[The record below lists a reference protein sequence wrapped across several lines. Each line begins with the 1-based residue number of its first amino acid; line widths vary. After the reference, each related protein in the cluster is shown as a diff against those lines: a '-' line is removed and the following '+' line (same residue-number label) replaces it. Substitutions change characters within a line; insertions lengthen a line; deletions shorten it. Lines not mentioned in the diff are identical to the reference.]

1 MKVTNTFN
9 ARMVEQQVKA
19 AIGLYA
25 DTAAKKMEG
34 AAKKSRPWTDRT
46 SDAKNSILGSF
57 GWEGNKVKITLSGNM
72 DHSVFLELANE
83 NRYAILVPTIQ
94 SFAPDIL
101 KGYKKVVG

>member
-34 AAKKSRPWTDRT
+34 EAKKNRPWTDRT
-46 SDAKNSILGSF
+46 GHAKNSIQGSF
-57 GWEGNKVKITLSGNM
+57 GWEGNKAKITLSGNM
-72 DHSVFLELANE
+72 DYSVFLELANE
-83 NRYAILVPTIQ
+83 KRFAVLVPTIQ
-94 SFAPDIL
+94 RFAPEIL